1 MDKAHHEEQNTGEL
15 HQCQTQ
21 LMEIKTKYTHLVA
34 DFDNFKKRQEK
45 ERQQWSRVAQM
56 ELLLPLLNFVD
67 DFNRAIEQ
75 HTPKNESDAVWF
87 KGFQLV
93 HKELQ
98 KYLEKV
104 GIETIKVSSNDELN
118 PELHESI
125 MTVQSPL
132 TAGHIVA
139 VLQNGYLFKGQL
151 LRPARVSIAQ

>member
-1 MDKAHHEEQNTGEL
+1 MDNTHHEEQKTDEL
-15 HQCQTQ
+15 QQCISQ
-21 LMEIKTKYTHLVA
+21 LTEIKTKYTHLVA

-45 ERQQWSRVAQM
+45 ERQQWSRIAQI

-75 HTPKNESDAVWF
+75 HIQQTEADWF
-87 KGFQLV
+87 KGFQLL

-98 KYLEKV
+98 KYLEKS
-104 GIETIKVSSNDELN
+104 GIETIKVTPNEELN

-125 MTVQSPL
+125 MSVQSS
-132 TAGHIVA
+132 TISSGHIVD

-151 LRPARVSIAQ
+151 VRPARVSIAQ